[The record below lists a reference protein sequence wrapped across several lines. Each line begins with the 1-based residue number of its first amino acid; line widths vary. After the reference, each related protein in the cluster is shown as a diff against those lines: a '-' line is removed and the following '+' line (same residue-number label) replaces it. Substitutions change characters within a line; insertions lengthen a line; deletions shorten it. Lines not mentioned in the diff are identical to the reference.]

1 MWVWERKK
9 RDHPLF
15 HSAGLEPPREQNMQ
29 LEPQYTVKWSLLE
42 LMSVLSLHEL
52 KCMLTSACSS
62 LVNTTHLIILSPARP
77 SAEETLDLD
86 RKEYPNKVLAKTL
99 YWKLRNGDAQI
110 FLLRIPTQTDSQW
123 VESVLKQNIEHNNCS
138 QF

>member
-1 MWVWERKK
+1 MGPGREEERSSTL
-9 RDHPLF
+9 PLCRTGA
-15 HSAGLEPPREQNMQ
+15 SEGQNMQ

-62 LVNTTHLIILSPARP
+62 LVNTTHLIILSPAWP

-86 RKEYPNKVLAKTL
+86 GKEYPKKVLVKRL

-110 FLLRIPTQTDSQW
+110 FPLTIPIQTDRLGGSGRP
-123 VESVLKQNIEHNNCS
+123 
-138 QF
+138 F